1 MTTTP
6 PRPAARPAANAPAPQ
21 PAAKP
26 AVKALPPQPVAKP
39 AAKAPAPQPFAK
51 PAARAPVL
59 PPVARPAAKPPFAQP
74 AAKPVAKA
82 PFAPPRTDAEK
93 RAEPAAERD
102 PAPATRASRLAKAMT
117 AAGVIAGGSAA
128 ISSRFGD
135 LALIGS
141 GVATAAAAVAF
152 AGAMLLQGDH
162 APNVNGLQYLAV
174 FSQPSKTLRRPDEP
188 TPPSTA
194 VAAAP
199 EPQAT
204 VDMAPVGA
212 ISAKPLPHPFYELI
226 SAGMDRAWVRDGDRI
241 FAVHI
246 GDNVPNLGKIED
258 IVWTDGHWAL
268 IGANHAPLLA
278 SGEAAAPKKNGAAAF
293 QQKKMILGGDQ

>member
-6 PRPAARPAANAPAPQ
+6 ARPAPKPAANAPAPP

-26 AVKALPPQPVAKP
+26 IAKTPAPAPIAKPAAKAPVPQPVAKP
-39 AAKAPAPQPFAK
+39 AAKAPAPPLVAK
-51 PAARAPVL
+51 PAAKAPL
-59 PPVARPAAKPPFAQP
+59 AHPVAKPLG
-74 AAKPVAKA
+74 KA
-82 PFAPPRTDAEK
+82 PFAPPAADTAK
-93 RAEPAAERD
+93 RAEPAAKPDRS
-102 PAPATRASRLAKAMT
+102 PAIPASASRLAKAAT
-117 AAGVIAGGSAA
+117 AAGVGVITGASAA
-128 ISSRFGD
+128 ISSRIGE

-141 GVATAAAAVAF
+141 GVATATAAVAF
-152 AGAMLLQGDH
+152 AGVMLMQGNH
-162 APNVNGLQYLAV
+162 APNINGMQYLAV
-174 FSQPSKTLRRPDEP
+174 FAQPSKTLRPTEP
-188 TPPSTA
+188 ATPLSTA
-194 VAAAP
+194 VAAAR

-212 ISAKPLPHPFYELI
+212 ISARPMPHPDYEFI

-268 IGANHAPLLA
+268 IGANKVTLLA
-278 SGEAAAPKKNGAAAF
+278 SGEAAAPK
-293 QQKKMILGGDQ
+293 